1 MDFFDQFLSFFE
13 DDNLREQLMAMLMKE
28 DELDGEKMVTGHW
41 SDDGEIVFSVFTF
54 DEWKLLQEMSLII
67 DKDIEDIIK
76 DLGPD
81 EVQQLYVR
89 PDQGPF

>member
-1 MDFFDQFLSFFE
+1 MNFFDQFLKFFE
-13 DDNLREQLMAMLMKE
+13 DDTLREQLIEMLMDQ

-41 SDDGEIVFSVFTF
+41 SNDGEIVFSVFSF

-89 PDQGPF
+89 PDQEPF